1 MGVKGK
7 HRIAP
12 FMSSDSPRSSRLDVV
27 TRGGSE
33 QQEITFQIFTMK
45 AESDKCERPRS
56 ILKKTAFLRENFCW
70 KTVGT
75 SGSISSVFVFD
86 YLRPFVYFA
95 DSGSLNCL
103 LLYVDLNRKSPQT
116 SDLMNI
122 KH

>member
-45 AESDKCERPRS
+45 AESDKCERPGS
-56 ILKKTAFLRENFCW
+56 ILKKTENCISARELMLEDWALVVLSAPSLFLIISGPLSILLTLVPSIAFFFMLTSTGNLR
-70 KTVGT
+70 
-75 SGSISSVFVFD
+75 
-86 YLRPFVYFA
+86 RPLIF
-95 DSGSLNCL
+95 
-103 LLYVDLNRKSPQT
+103 
-116 SDLMNI
+116 
-122 KH
+122 